1 MYEFKLPDIGEG
13 LSEAELLEW
22 IVRVGDRV
30 REGDDVAMIST
41 DKVNVDLTS
50 PATGVVSE
58 LFGEPG
64 DVINVGTLIMRI
76 DDGGAAESESRLVQ
90 VAQVAEELAGAAG
103 EQAAVARAAAA
114 GRTDTAHT
122 DGPVRAAPIVRR
134 YAAEQGVD
142 ISLVTGSGPG
152 GQVLRADID
161 AFIAA
166 AGGAAET
173 PLEGRR
179 MKLSG
184 ARLAAAQRLAQAHRA
199 QVTTTI
205 AFEIRAD
212 ALLAAL
218 EQLSGEA
225 ENRSVRLTPSAL
237 LAHGLVKALA
247 KHPHFNAIIRED
259 DHELLLL
266 DSVNLGLAVDT
277 EEGLMVPVIHGVEE
291 MSVIDIAAEIERIA
305 GLARSGV
312 LALDDV
318 KNSSFTLS
326 STGSLER
333 ASIISTTP
341 IINYPNVATLWVSR
355 ISDRPRVVDGELG
368 AGPMMACSLSFDHR
382 YLHGADAMAFVND
395 LAEAF
400 EGIE

>member
-22 IVRVGDRV
+22 IVQVGDRV

-76 DDGGAAESESRLVQ
+76 DDGGASQPTSRPVS
-90 VAQVAEELAGAAG
+90 VSAIAREITAGTEDGSSASTAGA
-103 EQAAVARAAAA
+103 
-114 GRTDTAHT
+114 
-122 DGPVRAAPIVRR
+122 PVRAAPIVRR
-134 YAAEQGVD
+134 YAAEKEVD
-142 ISLVTGSGPG
+142 ITQVAGTGPG
-152 GQVLRADID
+152 GQVLRGDID
-161 AFIAA
+161 AFIIAA
-166 AGGAAET
+166 QGVPDEPA
-173 PLEGRR
+173 PGRR
-179 MKLSG
+179 LKLSG
-184 ARLAAAQRLAQAHRA
+184 PRLAAAQRLAQAHRT
-199 QVTTTI
+199 QVTTTVS
-205 AFEIRAD
+205 FEVRAD
-212 ALLAAL
+212 ALLARL
-218 EQLSGEA
+218 EQLSAGA
-225 ENRSVRLTPSAL
+225 EDDSIRLTPTAL
-237 LAHGLVKALA
+237 VAQCLAAALGR
-247 KHPHFNAIIRED
+247 HPHFNAIIRDED
-259 DHELLLL
+259 QELLMP

-277 EEGLMVPVIHGVEE
+277 EEGLMVPVIRGLDQ
-291 MSVIDIAAEIERIA
+291 MSAFEIAAAIDRMA

-318 KNSSFTLS
+318 KDSSFTLS

-333 ASIISTTP
+333 ATITGTTP

-355 ISDRPRVVDGELG
+355 INDRPRVVDGALG

-382 YLHGADAMAFVND
+382 YLHGADAMNFIND
-395 LAEAF
+395 LSKEL
-400 EGIE
+400 ESLL